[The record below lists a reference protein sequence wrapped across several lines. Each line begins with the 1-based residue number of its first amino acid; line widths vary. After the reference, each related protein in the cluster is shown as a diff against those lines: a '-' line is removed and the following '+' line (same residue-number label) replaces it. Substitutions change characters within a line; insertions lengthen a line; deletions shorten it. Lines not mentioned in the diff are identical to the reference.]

1 MNSEQSIQ
9 MAKLENIYEVAMD
22 ENLRQYVL
30 YYRALMKHDSA
41 QTEERHP
48 NSNCRAAHG
57 CKQTCGAV
65 GLYFVWIWELF
76 EIQEGSFRWL
86 DARKSIPEEVFG
98 VISLS
103 RRSTGPDGN
112 IPEVPYF
119 LISRCAWC
127 CFCIPGYGF
136 LKVVRGRRRNFVNLD
151 CEQELQINPS
161 RPMSY
166 PSQL

>member
-1 MNSEQSIQ
+1 MMLVYGDDAQQAHLEMFLVDLRYTRLDFAPVLWQRLFFPYLRQIMIWYLEQRRCILSDGQGSSFQPSYESQDVIRSCRQRPLSSMNSEQSIQ

-65 GLYFVWIWELF
+65 GLYFVWI
-76 EIQEGSFRWL
+76 
-86 DARKSIPEEVFG
+86 
-98 VISLS
+98 
-103 RRSTGPDGN
+103 
-112 IPEVPYF
+112 
-119 LISRCAWC
+119 
-127 CFCIPGYGF
+127 
-136 LKVVRGRRRNFVNLD
+136 
-151 CEQELQINPS
+151 
-161 RPMSY
+161 
-166 PSQL
+166 